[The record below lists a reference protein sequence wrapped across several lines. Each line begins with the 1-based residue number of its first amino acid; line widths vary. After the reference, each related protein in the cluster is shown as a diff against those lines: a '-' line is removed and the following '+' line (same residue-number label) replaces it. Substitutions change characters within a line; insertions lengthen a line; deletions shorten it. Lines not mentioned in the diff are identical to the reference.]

1 MPELPEVE
9 HAAARLRQAALGRVV
24 ASAAV
29 SHPSLARN
37 LPPAACARL
46 TGRQIVAIER
56 RAKIQL
62 VTFEDGQLLEV
73 HFRMT
78 GDWNLGDQNDQAPAY
93 ERVRIVCTDGTRI
106 SLVDSRAF
114 AVIRLHAPGAFVL
127 PPLGPEPLTD
137 ALSPEGLREA
147 LRTRRGPIK
156 PVLLDQRIVAG
167 IGNIYASEALW
178 EARIHPAARA
188 NRLSLSRLTR
198 LVVAIRVVLLRAQ
211 GNRYHAPTL
220 GAGDP
225 EFQVYD
231 RAGQPCGR
239 CGRTVRRI
247 AQAGRGGYYCARCQ
261 KG

>member
-9 HAAARLRQAALGRVV
+9 HAAERLRRVALGRVV
-24 ASAAV
+24 ALATV
-29 SHPSLARN
+29 SHASTARG
-37 LPPAACARL
+37 LPPDACARL
-46 TGRQIVAIER
+46 SGRQIVAVER

-62 VTFEDGQLLEV
+62 ITLDDDQLLEV

-78 GDWNLGDQNDQAPAY
+78 GDWDLGDHQDVAPPY

-114 AVIRLHAPGAFVL
+114 AVVRLHAPGTFTL
-127 PPLGPEPLTD
+127 PRLGPEPLTD
-137 ALSPEGLREA
+137 AFTPDGLREA

-156 PVLLDQRIVAG
+156 PVLLDQRMVAG

-188 NRLSLSRLTR
+188 NRISLLRLTR
-198 LVVAIRVVLLRAQ
+198 LVDAIRVVLLRAQ
-211 GNRYHAPTL
+211 GHRYHALTI
-220 GAGDP
+220 ASGDP

-231 RAGQPCGR
+231 RAEQPCPRHDGMI
-239 CGRTVRRI
+239 RRI
-247 AQAGRGGYYCARCQ
+247 TQAGRSTFYCVGCQ
-261 KG
+261 R